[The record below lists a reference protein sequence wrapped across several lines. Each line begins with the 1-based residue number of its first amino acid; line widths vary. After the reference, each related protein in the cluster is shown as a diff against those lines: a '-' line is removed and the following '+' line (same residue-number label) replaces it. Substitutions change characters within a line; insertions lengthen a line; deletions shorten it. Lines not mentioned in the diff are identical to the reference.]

1 MLVED
6 DNKVNIDILSKFSHY
21 PVENILYTNGR
32 LLNYLPNFFD
42 MVVNHICER
51 YFKNHKIQIFFNH
64 QSEAFHQPFL
74 ENICLI
80 IDAVMKRCNI
90 RFSQFH
96 LVTGAVKCERS
107 INAYKTICKKYNYH
121 QIALWFDNYWE
132 VYSNKQL
139 PNFNITFERKE
150 KRILCYNGIP
160 RMHRVAAL
168 CEIIKRNIFDKCYV
182 SMKLEKQDIHK
193 FHFKG
198 INNLL
203 QADVADEYSQIINK
217 NSHLF
222 PLKLTLQDDIK
233 NAYNLSNHDRK
244 LYKNTVVSLVN
255 ETVFSGRDPMEHRLD
270 DILTYPCTFLTE
282 KFNKTFQGLHPFI
295 VMTTPYFLS
304 DLRELGYKTFHPY
317 IDETYD
323 TIEDDNLRFNKV
335 MDEVERFAKMRDS
348 LVFRFQHD
356 TKDILL
362 HNYNLLKT
370 KSRTVTRAL

>member
-1 MLVED
+1 
-6 DNKVNIDILSKFSHY
+6 
-21 PVENILYTNGR
+21 
-32 LLNYLPNFFD
+32 
-42 MVVNHICER
+42 
-51 YFKNHKIQIFFNH
+51 
-64 QSEAFHQPFL
+64 
-74 ENICLI
+74 
-80 IDAVMKRCNI
+80 
-90 RFSQFH
+90 
-96 LVTGAVKCERS
+96 
-107 INAYKTICKKYNYH
+107 
-121 QIALWFDNYWE
+121 
-132 VYSNKQL
+132 
-139 PNFNITFERKE
+139 
-150 KRILCYNGIP
+150 
-160 RMHRVAAL
+160 MHRVAAL

-203 QADVADEYSQIINK
+203 QADVADEYSQIINN

-255 ETVFSGRDPMEHRLD
+255 ETVFSSRDPMEHRLD